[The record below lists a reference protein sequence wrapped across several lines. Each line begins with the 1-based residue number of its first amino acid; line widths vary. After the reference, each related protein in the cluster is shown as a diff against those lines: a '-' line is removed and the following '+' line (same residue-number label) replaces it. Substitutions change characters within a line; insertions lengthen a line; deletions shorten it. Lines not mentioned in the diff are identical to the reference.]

1 MRQVAI
7 VCALILSVTAGGQA
21 LASSIHLSSTPA
33 PGKAS
38 KRERPRRPT
47 RKTGRRHTTRN
58 VLNAVAA
65 KPGAS
70 LLGDRDVE
78 SRIDSN
84 QAGSAE
90 AFPFTDQ
97 ASGSVSSLVVYVDSH
112 SRATALVAGLYSDAG
127 GHPGSLI
134 TVGSSADP
142 RRGAWDTVRVGSTA
156 LTSGQRYWLAILG
169 RGGALYFRDRSPGP
183 CSGQISSVASLT
195 TLPAPWKPGLASP
208 GCPLS
213 AYVAGSFGTT
223 ASAPAGS
230 PPSTPAAPATITVPA
245 DTTPPADFSQPPAIL
260 PPIDV
265 LPPTISGT
273 LVDGQTLTA
282 STGTWID
289 SPDSY
294 SYQWQAC
301 DASGS
306 NCSDI
311 AGAVGN
317 TYTLTDSDVGNTVL
331 VVVTA
336 TNSAGSSSATTAQT
350 APVAPPPAPV
360 NTSAPAI
367 SGSATQGQTLS
378 STDGAWTNSP
388 ESFTYVWQDC
398 NSGGDSCM
406 SISGATSSTYTLAS
420 NDVGHTIRAVVTATN
435 AGGSASATS
444 AQTAAVTAPPS
455 PPTNTAVPQISGT
468 TVQGDSLT
476 TSKGSWTGSPTSYAY
491 KWQDCDSSG
500 SSCTNISGA
509 TSSTHALTSSDVGHT
524 IRAVVTAT
532 NVAGSASATSAQTAV
547 VTAPPSN
554 SGLPVVS
561 GSAVQGGVLSTSNGS
576 WSGSPTGYGYQWE
589 DCDGSGAGCVSV
601 AGATASS
608 YTLQASDVGHTV
620 RAVVTASNGA
630 GSTSAVSA
638 QTGVVTA
645 PASAPSM
652 TAAPQITGTASQ
664 GNRLS
669 GSSGSWSG
677 TTPMS
682 YGYQWEDCDSSGAGC
697 VNVAGATASTYT
709 LQASDV
715 GHTMR
720 VAVTASN
727 SAGSGSGTS
736 GQSAMVSASSGS
748 GPTDTAAPTIT
759 GVADTGSFVAPQLVA
774 SSGSWSGSP
783 TRYTYQWQDCNSS
796 GANCV
801 NAAGETYGP
810 GASGSSCVTTV
821 AANGCAYNLVAKEA
835 TAPCPYASGATGACT
850 IGLIVTATN
859 AQGSTPVSVAPVGP
873 VKASSTAWPNF
884 SNTGY
889 QNAPGYPGTAGV
901 PDPSKLTIA
910 SAGSSTCPT
919 TIQSNHTYSFCHY
932 TGGLDVGAS
941 GQDVSNVHFIGDLF
955 DDSSPYGDSEAI
967 ILYCDNNCTFD
978 YVTVSPTGMSV
989 PDLPMP
995 GHGLNWNG
1003 NQIGHGVTYSKG
1015 YGAICACGWGAHNS
1029 VGHGFSFTHSDM
1041 WGWGSGIITGPNTS
1055 ATPIT
1060 IQNNWIHDEGD
1071 CDSDNNC
1078 SEHTDGIGMVDTGS
1092 TSSYITIDHNN
1103 MPFILNNTNDL
1114 AFQQGTYNHLN
1125 ITNNTLSGDGNTVA
1139 IWHTST
1145 NITFTGNLWT
1155 NYAQQEYG
1163 VNYGEDFWDTTGS
1176 TWAHNK
1182 FAWDPTGVTTL
1193 YQNGPNPFDNY
1204 TPSGTQ
1210 YTTNNNNQCWVPTG
1224 LSTTDYGGGTC

>member
-1 MRQVAI
+1 MRKFVAL
-7 VCALILSVTAGGQA
+7 VALLAAALMAGLAVVAVASGANPSFTFNSSATGATWTCSLDSSPATACSGS
-21 LASSIHLSSTPA
+21 ASYSNLSS
-33 PGKAS
+33 GQ
-38 KRERPRRPT
+38 
-47 RKTGRRHTTRN
+47 H
-58 VLNAVAA
+58 NATLTSTFTVS
-65 KPGAS
+65 PSSPSS
-70 LLGDRDVE
+70 LLVGVTSVE
-78 SRIDSN
+78 GTADSN
-84 QAGSAE
+84 PAGSAQGWS
-90 AFPFTDQ
+90 FTAASSGTASTISFYADWGNAASAIKLGLYSD
-97 ASGSVSSLVVYVDSH
+97 ASGAPGALLARATVSSPKS
-112 SRATALVAGLYSDAG
+112 SGWNTATLSSSPSVTSGTKYWLVALGTGGTLNFRDGGAGGSGCATVVSSQGGMTSLPQTFKTGQTWNSYCPASFYVSSSGAASPPSTASFTFSSDESGATWTCALDGGAASACSSPKSYSSLAAGSHTVTLKSAFTVSSPPSSSTLVGNSTTQSASDNNPAGSAQGWSYIASASGTATSISFYADSSNAASAVKLGLYSDAG
-127 GHPGSLI
+127 GAPGTLLDSASVSSPKAGAWNTANLTAGASLI
-134 TVGSSADP
+134 
-142 RRGAWDTVRVGSTA
+142 
-156 LTSGQRYWLAILG
+156 SGTKYWLAALG
-169 RGGALYFRDRSPGP
+169 TGGTLAFRDSASGTG
-183 CSGQISSVASLT
+183 CSTVVSSKGGMTSLPQSFSTGQTWNGYCPASFYVNGT
-195 TLPAPWKPGLASP
+195 GSAASP
-208 GCPLS
+208 
-213 AYVAGSFGTT
+213 
-223 ASAPAGS
+223 
-230 PPSTPAAPATITVPA
+230 
-245 DTTPPADFSQPPAIL
+245 
-260 PPIDV
+260 
-265 LPPTISGT
+265 
-273 LVDGQTLTA
+273 
-282 STGTWID
+282 
-289 SPDSY
+289 
-294 SYQWQAC
+294 
-301 DASGS
+301 
-306 NCSDI
+306 
-311 AGAVGN
+311 
-317 TYTLTDSDVGNTVL
+317 
-331 VVVTA
+331 
-336 TNSAGSSSATTAQT
+336 
-350 APVAPPPAPV
+350 PPPAP
-360 NTSAPAI
+360 P
-367 SGSATQGQTLS
+367 
-378 STDGAWTNSP
+378 
-388 ESFTYVWQDC
+388 
-398 NSGGDSCM
+398 
-406 SISGATSSTYTLAS
+406 
-420 NDVGHTIRAVVTATN
+420 
-435 AGGSASATS
+435 
-444 AQTAAVTAPPS
+444 
-455 PPTNTAVPQISGT
+455 
-468 TVQGDSLT
+468 
-476 TSKGSWTGSPTSYAY
+476 
-491 KWQDCDSSG
+491 
-500 SSCTNISGA
+500 
-509 TSSTHALTSSDVGHT
+509 
-524 IRAVVTAT
+524 
-532 NVAGSASATSAQTAV
+532 
-547 VTAPPSN
+547 APPSN

-1125 ITNNTLSGDGNTVA
+1125 ITNNILSGDGNTVA

-1210 YTTNNNNQCWVPTG
+1210 YTTTNNNQCWVPTG